1 MYRNMQITL
10 IISVMLFSIS
20 CAGKNMFTEGQW
32 IDLTHEFSEKTIYWP
47 TSPTFK
53 KVTVYEG
60 HTEKG
65 YYYSAYKFS
74 TAEHGGTHIDSPI
87 HFYEDRHT
95 VDQIPI
101 EQLIGPGVVVDVSKN
116 ALSNPDYQVMVTDIL
131 KWESANGQI
140 PDRAILL
147 LNTGY
152 GKFWPDRVKY
162 MGTDQLGQD
171 AVKDLHFPGLH
182 PDTAKWLVK
191 NRKINAVGLDT
202 PSIDYGQSTHYGS
215 HVVLFEAN
223 IPAFENVANL
233 DKLPAKG
240 ATVFALPMK
249 IKGGSGGPLRIIA
262 NF

>member
-1 MYRNMQITL
+1 MYRNMQIAL

-32 IDLTHEFSEKTIYWP
+32 IDLTHEFSEQTIYWP
-47 TSPTFK
+47 TSSTFK
-53 KVTVYEG
+53 KETVYEG

-65 YYYSAYKFS
+65 FYYSAYKFS

-87 HFYEDRHT
+87 HFYEDRYT

-101 EQLIGPGVVVDVSKN
+101 EQLIGPGVVVDVSKY
-116 ALSNPDYQVMVTDIL
+116 ALTNPDYQVMVTDIL

-140 PDRAILL
+140 PDGAILL

-215 HVVLFEAN
+215 HVILFEAN

-233 DKLPAKG
+233 DKLPATG

-249 IKGGSGGPLRIIA
+249 IKGGSGSPLRIIA

>member
-1 MYRNMQITL
+1 MFL
-10 IISVMLFSIS
+10 SIS
-20 CAGKNMFTEGQW
+20 CAGKNMLTHGQW
-32 IDLTHEFSEKTIYWP
+32 IDLTHEFSEQTIYWP

-53 KVTVYEG
+53 KETVYEG
-60 HTEKG
+60 NTEKG

-87 HFYEDRHT
+87 HFYEGRNT
-95 VDQIPI
+95 VDQIPVR
-101 EQLIGPGVVVDVSKN
+101 QLIGPGAVIDVSKS
-116 ALSNPDYQVMVTDIL
+116 ALSDSDYQVTVTDIL
-131 KWESANGQI
+131 KWESANGKM
-140 PDRAILL
+140 PDGAILL

-152 GKFWPDRVKY
+152 GQYWPDRIKY

-171 AVKDLHFPGLH
+171 AVKDLHFAGLH

-202 PSIDYGQSTHYGS
+202 PSIDYGQSSHFGS
-215 HVVLFEAN
+215 HVILFEAN

-233 DKLPAKG
+233 DKLPATG
-240 ATVFALPMK
+240 ATIFALPMK

-262 NF
+262 HY